1 MTVNIGNAPTAMS
14 FRTAAPTP
22 APITTASPTG
32 APGTVYP
39 LTAIRSLVRQ
49 YEQQSYSDVTGLQ
62 QLTLGDDTLVQVA
75 LNVSFTLYPNT
86 SSDST
91 LAATTYNALYLCSNG
106 E

>member
-1 MTVNIGNAPTAMS
+1 MTVNIGNAPTSLS
-14 FRTAAPTP
+14 FSTAAPTP
-22 APITTASPTG
+22 APVTTAPPTV

-39 LTAIRSLVRQ
+39 LITMRSLVRQ